1 MQQNLQMIQYHQSAR
16 FHQDQQLQLNDL
28 PFPLFTQ
35 ISIIEQDYKIEKL
48 LCFTTIGEP
57 QDLSEA
63 LGDDN
68 WKNAEFDALMKNNT
82 WHLVVADE
90 TKNVINCK

>member
-1 MQQNLQMIQYHQSAR
+1 MSSVI
-16 FHQDQQLQLNDL
+16 FHQRVKFSILS
-28 PFPLFTQ
+28 
-35 ISIIEQDYKIEKL
+35 IIIIEQDYKIEKL

-68 WKNAEFDALMKNNT
+68 WKNAMDNEFDALIKKQNMALSST
-82 WHLVVADE
+82 SE
-90 TKNVINCK
+90 RQ